1 MSKILSI
8 ENLNVIYRIPEG
20 RRHVLRDVS
29 LSLEKGQIRAV
40 VGESGCGKSTLV
52 NALIGLLPDNA
63 FIESGRIMV
72 DGTDML
78 KVGQNDMRKLRSRKL
93 GVVFQDPFSAL
104 DPLYTIERQM
114 AETIN
119 IADKVNRKQASETA
133 AEMLEA
139 CGIRNPEEIM
149 KKYPHELSGGLR
161 QRVMIA
167 MALLNSPEILI
178 ADEPTTALD
187 VTIQKEIL
195 QLLKKLAAKRQLAV
209 LFITHS
215 LDVAAEIADSISV
228 FYGGR
233 VVEEGRIRDIFN
245 FPLHPYTQA
254 LLKTIPSIKY
264 GKNERKLMPIEGE
277 MFSFLKEIAGCS
289 FAPRC
294 PYARKECFEKDP
306 ETRMLNGHSCA
317 CVLEEVW

>member
-1 MSKILSI
+1 MNNILTI
-8 ENLNVIYRIPEG
+8 ENLNVVYRIPEG

-29 LSLEKGQIRAV
+29 LSLGKGQIRAV

-52 NALIGLLPDNA
+52 NTLIALLPDNA
-63 FIESGRIMV
+63 VIESGRITI
-72 DGTDML
+72 DGSDML
-78 KVGQNDMRKLRSRKL
+78 ESGQKDLRKMRYQKL

-104 DPLYTIERQM
+104 DPLYTIEKQM
-114 AETIN
+114 TETLN
-119 IADKVNRKQASETA
+119 ITQRVSRREALRKTV
-133 AEMLEA
+133 EMLES
-139 CGIRNPEEIM
+139 CGIKNPEEIM

-195 QLLKKLAAKRQLAV
+195 QLLKKLAAEKQLAV

-215 LDVAAEIADSISV
+215 LDVAAEIAGSISV

-233 VVEEGRIRDIFN
+233 VVEEGKIEDIFN

-277 MFSFLKEIAGCS
+277 MFSFLNEAAGCS

-294 PYARKECFEKDP
+294 PYARKDCFEKEP
-306 ETRMLNGHSCA
+306 PTRILNGHSCT

>member
-1 MSKILSI
+1 MNNILEI
-8 ENLNVIYRIPEG
+8 EKLNVVYRIPEG

-29 LSLEKGQIRAV
+29 LELKKGEIMAV

-52 NALIGLLPDNA
+52 NTIISLLPSNA
-63 FIESGRIMV
+63 MIESGRIII
-72 DGTDML
+72 DGKDITNADSYEL
-78 KVGQNDMRKLRSRKL
+78 SSVRRNRL

-104 DPLYTIERQM
+104 DPLYTIEKQFH
-114 AETIN
+114 ETIRLTEKLSK
-119 IADKVNRKQASETA
+119 AESHDKA
-133 AEMLEA
+133 AAMLRA
-139 CGIRNPEEIM
+139 CGIKNAEEIM

-167 MALLNSPEILI
+167 MALINDPTLVI

-195 QLLKKLAAKRQLAV
+195 QLLRTLARERQLTV

-215 LDVAAEIADSISV
+215 LDIAFEIADRITV

-233 VVEEGRIRDIFN
+233 IVEQGTRDDLFS

-254 LLKTIPSIKY
+254 LLNTIPSIRY

-277 MFSFLKEIAGCS
+277 IFSFLNETEGCS

-294 PYARKECFEKDP
+294 PYARESCFNKAP
-306 ETRMLNGHSCA
+306 EIREYNGHKCA
-317 CVLEEVW
+317 CEMEEKW